1 MTSFGNPDK
10 DLAICL
16 YPAYNK
22 RMKRPLLTLCLFI
35 LAMGMSFHMAQAQ
48 VFSDHP
54 LCLTI
59 YNGTDREV
67 VGHVETDAF
76 YDVTGKLSWHRQN
89 FRLDVQ
95 KEERVC
101 STGPFFKGFK
111 LRVVIKTIMPLY
123 SCKTDMNRK
132 ITISRKIDETGFNTY
147 VMDCPSEKG
156 GQAAE

>member
-10 DLAICL
+10 DLVIYL
-16 YPAYNK
+16 GPAYNEK
-22 RMKRPLLTLCLFI
+22 MKRILLTLCLFFI
-35 LAMGMSFHMAQAQ
+35 LGSFSAQAARAQ
-48 VFSDHP
+48 VFSDQP
-54 LCLTI
+54 LCLVV
-59 YNGTDREV
+59 YNSTDREV

-101 STGPFFKGFK
+101 STGPFFKGYK

-156 GQAAE
+156 AQAAE

>member
-1 MTSFGNPDK
+1 M
-10 DLAICL
+10 AIYL
-16 YPAYNK
+16 GPAYNK
-22 RMKRPLLTLCLFI
+22 RMKRILLTLCLFFI
-35 LAMGMSFHMAQAQ
+35 LGSFPAQVAQAQ
-48 VFSDHP
+48 VFSDQP
-54 LCLTI
+54 LCLVV
-59 YNGTDREV
+59 YNSTDREV

-101 STGPFFKGFK
+101 STGPFFKGYK